1 MSKSTQRGKKS
12 VNQKSVTKCQ
22 QTMFT
27 KKSIA
32 GLKAE
37 RWLKS
42 LYPNEDHHWDLHI
55 LLLFCWPVYLVNQLQ
70 ADLEPALQ
78 PQISFLQI
86 QDTAL

>member
-1 MSKSTQRGKKS
+1 MEIPPLPWGAVPFVIRESLQKQSKTVKYDNEMSKSTQRGKKS

-37 RWLKS
+37 R
-42 LYPNEDHHWDLHI
+42 
-55 LLLFCWPVYLVNQLQ
+55 
-70 ADLEPALQ
+70 
-78 PQISFLQI
+78 
-86 QDTAL
+86 